1 MNQLDSIYAVLLSEE
16 KLQSIQNKWFYPE
29 RIETGIPSW
38 VWKLAVA
45 VAAFSAFFMFYY
57 FFYRIREKRLTKDL
71 RKKNARLSLILK
83 TSNVRFWTYD
93 IYSKIFTQLDE
104 NGIPKGDSTMQEVAE
119 QYVRED
125 FVHLVE
131 AINHIVRGE
140 KENDT
145 IDLRT
150 KSEKG
155 GESREYTMTLSVLRY
170 HKSGRPAVLIG
181 TRSDITEEKRMRYI
195 ASDNML
201 RYQAIFS
208 SVLVDMV
215 YFDNKGNLRNLNDK
229 ACRTFNSTLE
239 QLVTRQFTIRDV
251 LGIPDLDVEKMEYT
265 YITQIFKADR
275 NDNRVLR
282 RLIKSQKLYYEL
294 QVVPVRDENGHLMG
308 IYSSGRDMTEV
319 ANSYLQQQKNLQQLA
334 KANEEVTTYINNI
347 NYVLKV
353 GGVRMMNYYPDTHQL
368 AIYSEIEHIE
378 YEITQQ
384 RAIAL
389 THEDDKQMVS
399 RIIMS
404 MDNRSIVPIEATI
417 HTNLR
422 IKGGYQLCLQMHMIP
437 IIDDS
442 GIAKYYFGMCRDV
455 SEIMHTQKELAK
467 ETVKAQEVEMVK
479 NAFLRNMSYEI
490 RTPLN
495 AVVGFAELFQMDHST
510 DDEGIFI
517 NEIKDNSRILLRLIN
532 NILFLSRL
540 DAKMIEIKPQ
550 FTDFAKT
557 FDMVCQASWKMS
569 QKPDVEYLVENPYEQ
584 LCVEIDEQNINV
596 ILDQIILNACQY
608 TNEGSV
614 HARIDYIG
622 DRLIIAVE
630 DTGEGIEEKLLPSI
644 FERFATGASSG
655 SGLGLSICYELIQQ
669 MDGTINIKSKK
680 GKGTTVWFSIPCKAT
695 EVVRKRK

>member
-282 RLIKSQKLYYEL
+282 RLIKSQKL
-294 QVVPVRDENGHLMG
+294 
-308 IYSSGRDMTEV
+308 
-319 ANSYLQQQKNLQQLA
+319 
-334 KANEEVTTYINNI
+334 
-347 NYVLKV
+347 
-353 GGVRMMNYYPDTHQL
+353 
-368 AIYSEIEHIE
+368 
-378 YEITQQ
+378 
-384 RAIAL
+384 
-389 THEDDKQMVS
+389 
-399 RIIMS
+399 
-404 MDNRSIVPIEATI
+404 
-417 HTNLR
+417 
-422 IKGGYQLCLQMHMIP
+422 
-437 IIDDS
+437 
-442 GIAKYYFGMCRDV
+442 
-455 SEIMHTQKELAK
+455 
-467 ETVKAQEVEMVK
+467 
-479 NAFLRNMSYEI
+479 
-490 RTPLN
+490 
-495 AVVGFAELFQMDHST
+495 
-510 DDEGIFI
+510 
-517 NEIKDNSRILLRLIN
+517 
-532 NILFLSRL
+532 
-540 DAKMIEIKPQ
+540 
-550 FTDFAKT
+550 
-557 FDMVCQASWKMS
+557 
-569 QKPDVEYLVENPYEQ
+569 
-584 LCVEIDEQNINV
+584 
-596 ILDQIILNACQY
+596 
-608 TNEGSV
+608 
-614 HARIDYIG
+614 
-622 DRLIIAVE
+622 
-630 DTGEGIEEKLLPSI
+630 
-644 FERFATGASSG
+644 
-655 SGLGLSICYELIQQ
+655 
-669 MDGTINIKSKK
+669 
-680 GKGTTVWFSIPCKAT
+680 
-695 EVVRKRK
+695 